1 MKNDSKIKN
10 IKKYLDVLKPFVY
23 FIAIHFLVAVI
34 WTIVISKYVSTKSM
48 FFDNYSYDFDKILDK
63 SDYFL
68 FTVHCVGM
76 FFYYKWYKKL
86 MEKPYISHKKFSFND
101 KINITLCAIGKILIN
116 YGILY
121 LIVRLVIK
129 YFPILIEKYNK
140 TNQVNSDTLI
150 IYVICLVIT
159 APLVEELL
167 FRGVI
172 LSKAK
177 KIMPF
182 YLANIFQSFL
192 FALFHMELMK
202 FIHIFL
208 AGLLYGYITRMY
220 GTIKPVIYMHALNNA
235 VSFIV
240 PNIFN
245 KSHVSFVNITIAFWS
260 LIIVVGICFVF
271 IFVYNTRGKNKGS
284 NEL

>member
-1 MKNDSKIKN
+1 MKEKSRN

-23 FIAIHFLVAVI
+23 FIAIHFFVAVI
-34 WTIVISKYVSTKSM
+34 WTIVISTYVSTKSM
-48 FFDNYSYDFDKILDK
+48 FFDNYSFDFDKILDK

-68 FTVHCVGM
+68 FTVHCVSI

-86 MEKPYISHKKFSFND
+86 MENPHILHKKLSFND
-101 KINITLCAIGKILIN
+101 KMNITLCAIGKILIN

-129 YFPILIEKYNK
+129 YFPILIDKYNK
-140 TNQVNSDTLI
+140 TNQVNSDTLM

-159 APLVEELL
+159 APIVEELL

-172 LSKAK
+172 LSKSK

-192 FALFHMELMK
+192 FALFHMDLMK
-202 FIHIFL
+202 YIYIFVV
-208 AGLLYGYITRMY
+208 GLLYGYITRMY

-235 VSFIV
+235 VSFIIS
-240 PNIFN
+240 NILN
-245 KSHVSFVNITIAFWS
+245 KSRMSFVNIPTVFWS
-260 LIIVVGICFVF
+260 LITVVGVCF
-271 IFVYNTRGKNKGS
+271 IFIFIYNTREKSKGS